1 MIKLMTSCTD
11 CMHSKMCKY
20 KGNVESD
27 FNKLKRTVYGSG
39 PNDNYDWEA
48 MTKQRNVE
56 IRFTCPDYT
65 MKGVTLR

>member
-11 CMHSKMCKY
+11 CMHTKMCKY

-39 PNDNYDWEA
+39 PNNNYDWEA
-48 MTKQRNVE
+48 MSKQRNVE
-56 IRFTCPDYT
+56 IRFACPDCT
-65 MKGVTLR
+65 TKGVTFR